1 MLLRL
6 RQGAESPRPV
16 DGITGYECPNGTYCP
31 VGSSF
36 PLGCAPG
43 TYNPSEAMGEC
54 TECLPGSICPGNST
68 APEECPIYHYCPA
81 GSATGVTCPAGT
93 HGSRVRA
100 EFPARAIV
108 LRLFFYQDG
117 VHCLT
122 GSFGSEGA
130 ERTQGTIGQCEIRS
144 STAE

>member
-1 MLLRL
+1 M
-6 RQGAESPRPV
+6 

-31 VGSSF
+31 AGSSF

-68 APEECPIYHYCPA
+68 VPEECPIYHYCPA

-93 HGSRVRA
+93 HGSRVSA

-108 LRLFFYQDG
+108 VGFLFF
-117 VHCLT
+117 VKT
-122 GSFGSEGA
+122 GSVAWLAAPDQEG
-130 ERTQGTIGQCEIRS
+130 GTYSGRNRS
-144 STAE
+144 